1 MRPLAGLL
9 GAIGALAFGTATLAP
24 GAYAQKS
31 GGILKMYFQDNP
43 PSASIHEEATTST
56 VVPFMG
62 IYNNLVVF
70 DQRVPQNSLDSIR
83 PDHAESW
90 AWSADGKDLTFKLR
104 DGVKWHD
111 GKPFSSA
118 DVKCT
123 WDMLKGGEDSRLR
136 KNPRKSWYFNLKEVT
151 TNGPNE
157 VTFHLDRPQP
167 SLLTM

>member
-1 MRPLAGLL
+1 MRSLAGLL
-9 GAIGALAFGTATLAP
+9 GAIGALAFGAATLAP
-24 GAYAQKS
+24 EAYAQKS

-83 PDHAESW
+83 PDLAESW

-111 GKPFSSA
+111 GKPFTSA

-123 WDMLKGGEDSRLR
+123 
-136 KNPRKSWYFNLKEVT
+136 
-151 TNGPNE
+151 
-157 VTFHLDRPQP
+157 
-167 SLLTM
+167 